1 MSKAATQ
8 FKAPF
13 YGKDEEVNI
22 ILKKGDTVDLGMD
35 EYFYND
41 IGSLKVSCT
50 KGKLPDG
57 LAIDKKRSEIKG
69 IPTATGTTAVTLQGV
84 DEMGRKATIKVNFC
98 IYDETTIASGNQSDE
113 IAWTHSKAEAAAAQ
127 VAANATRLDVDK
139 RDDIADYYV
148 KCYSIAPQGGSG
160 NYTFTLDTPDNAD
173 VRLST
178 DKIAKKGVFMSF
190 QAPEEIPGISC
201 LNFLKVAKNKIDEK
215 PVKIFEFKDSV
226 KNYAKELNMNANLI
240 DRNLNV
246 GFSGGEKKKNEILQM
261 LVLNPK
267 LAILDETDSGLD
279 VDAIKAVSKGI
290 EMYKSNK
297 NSILI
302 ITHNMSILESLDVDF
317 VHVLVD
323 GKIVKTGNFELAKDI
338 LENGFSKYK
347 EAGM

>member
-1 MSKAATQ
+1 MSSLLEI
-8 FKAPF
+8 
-13 YGKDEEVNI
+13 KDLYAVAGEKE
-22 ILKKGDTVDLGMD
+22 ILKGLNLSIGKGEVHVIMGPNGAGKSTLANVILNNP
-35 EYFYND
+35 EYKKTTGKIELDGED
-41 IGSLKVSCT
+41 IT
-50 KGKLPDG
+50 
-57 LAIDKKRSEIKG
+57 
-69 IPTATGTTAVTLQGV
+69 
-84 DEMGRKATIKVNFC
+84 N
-98 IYDETTIASGNQSDE
+98 
-113 IAWTHSKAEAAAAQ
+113 
-127 VAANATRLDVDK
+127 
-139 RDDIADYYV
+139 
-148 KCYSIAPQGGSG
+148 
-160 NYTFTLDTPDNAD
+160 
-173 VRLST
+173 LST

-347 EAGM
+347 EAGI

>member
-1 MSKAATQ
+1 MSSLLEI
-8 FKAPF
+8 
-13 YGKDEEVNI
+13 KDLYAVAGEKE
-22 ILKKGDTVDLGMD
+22 ILKGLNLSIGKGEVHVIMGPNGAGKSTLANVILNNP
-35 EYFYND
+35 EYKKTSGKIELDGED
-41 IGSLKVSCT
+41 IT
-50 KGKLPDG
+50 
-57 LAIDKKRSEIKG
+57 
-69 IPTATGTTAVTLQGV
+69 
-84 DEMGRKATIKVNFC
+84 N
-98 IYDETTIASGNQSDE
+98 
-113 IAWTHSKAEAAAAQ
+113 
-127 VAANATRLDVDK
+127 
-139 RDDIADYYV
+139 
-148 KCYSIAPQGGSG
+148 
-160 NYTFTLDTPDNAD
+160 
-173 VRLST
+173 LST

-215 PVKIFEFKDSV
+215 PVKIFEFKDNV

-323 GKIVKTGNFELAKDI
+323 GKIVKTGDFELAKDI